1 MQSDAPVLRT
11 DKEGKTDNHIW
22 HWETGDKDSTEKAFQ
37 NADVVVKEN
46 VYLPRIHVASIET
59 CGCVASF
66 EPAEGKLTVYM
77 TTQAPHAIR
86 TVVALV
92 AGHVGLSEEK
102 SALFP
107 LTSVVVLGEGP
118 SVSWLRDCDCCLCGN
133 RKACQMGRGSI

>member
-1 MQSDAPVLRT
+1 M
-11 DKEGKTDNHIW
+11 
-22 HWETGDKDSTEKAFQ
+22 
-37 NADVVVKEN
+37 KEN

-107 LTSVVVLGEGP
+107 
-118 SVSWLRDCDCCLCGN
+118 
-133 RKACQMGRGSI
+133 